1 MKVRSRNLV
10 IAGVVAGLALVV
22 APAAAPLAVPGQVV
36 NDAATLDRPAPPS
49 LAETFSAAPVVVI
62 DPRAERREV
71 ASRSLTRTPVV
82 PRPAPVIPRPPK
94 ASTPPSAKPKPKPP
108 LAVKPTPKP
117 KPATNAGW
125 HAADAVWA
133 KYPSWVGEFALCVAN
148 HESMHAGLWTAQN
161 PYSSASGAFQ
171 YIDSSW
177 RSYSR
182 SAGLGGYARAL
193 YAPPSVQA
201 AVFAHT
207 VTEYGRYP
215 WKGTHCGGG
224 T

>member
-62 DPRAERREV
+62 DPVGVRREI
-71 ASRSLTRTPVV
+71 ASRSAARTPVA
-82 PRPAPVIPRPPK
+82 PAPPK
-94 ASTPPSAKPKPKPP
+94 ASTPPTSKPKPVVVSKPKPP
-108 LAVKPTPKP
+108 LAVNPPKP